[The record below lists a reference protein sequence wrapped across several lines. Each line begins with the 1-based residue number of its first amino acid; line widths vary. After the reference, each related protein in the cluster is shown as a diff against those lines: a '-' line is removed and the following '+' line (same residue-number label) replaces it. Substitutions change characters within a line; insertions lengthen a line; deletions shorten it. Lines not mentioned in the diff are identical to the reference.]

1 MGIIS
6 YVGEYEDYIW
16 MICKWNTVYGI
27 LGIWMNIRMY
37 IYMKHIQ
44 IWKTWMT
51 WMKDDEFND

>member
-37 IYMKHIQ
+37 IYIYETYIDMEN
-44 IWKTWMT
+44 M
-51 WMKDDEFND
+51 DDMDEG

>member
-37 IYMKHIQ
+37 IYETYIDMEN
-44 IWKTWMT
+44 M
-51 WMKDDEFND
+51 DDMDEG